1 MAVGVRINSLLM
13 NYLYYGNN
21 LEVLGLH
28 VDDESVDLVYLDP
41 PFKSNQD
48 YNVLFAEKDGT
59 AAASQIKAFEDT
71 WSWNQATAREYE
83 EVVEQ
88 GGKVSEVMQAFRGFL
103 GTNDMLAYLT
113 MMAPR
118 LVELKRVMKATAS
131 IYLHCD
137 PTASH
142 YLKLLMDAVF
152 EPYNFRSEI
161 IWRRTGA
168 HGKSQRFAPIHDTI
182 LFYSKTDAYKWT
194 SLKKP
199 YMRKHV
205 EAYFVH
211 DALGWKT
218 NYYGN
223 VLTGSG
229 RRGGESGLP
238 WQGFDPTAKGRHW
251 AIPGDLLEDI
261 DEDISELGQHEK
273 LDLLLKLGRIK
284 IDRTQAWPIY
294 EKYLKPEDG
303 QAIPD
308 IWAFQPYTEG
318 TVFGMDQGID
328 ADVRWLSPQDQE
340 RLGYPTQKPE
350 GLLERIIRSSSE
362 KGDVVL
368 DPFCGCG
375 TMTTVA
381 QRLERQWI
389 GIDITHLAMGLIK
402 NRLLTRFGPDVVKT
416 YQVIG
421 EPATLRDAA
430 ELAGEDPYQFQWWAL
445 GLVGARPTEQKKG
458 ADKGI
463 DGRLFFHDQENGK
476 TKKIIL
482 SVKSGH
488 VSAKDVRDLRGVI
501 EREKAE
507 IGVLLTLVEPTKPML
522 SEATEADFYKS
533 SWGKHPRLQ
542 ILTIE
547 ELLAGKR
554 IDYPPT
560 VNVTFKKAQRALG
573 PVAEQLPLTA
583 SVDEGPTIPA
593 ALPAKE
599 AKRAKGKKA
608 KPAKGKK

>member
-1 MAVGVRINSLLM
+1 M
-13 NYLYYGNN
+13 NLLYYGDNID
-21 LEVLGLH
+21 VLGTH
-28 VDDESVDLVYLDP
+28 IRDESVDLVYLDP

-48 YNVLFAEKDGT
+48 YNVLFAERDGT

-71 WSWNQATAREYE
+71 WSWNQATAAEYE
-83 EVVEQ
+83 KVVER
-88 GGKVSEVMQAFRGFL
+88 GEKVSEVMQAFRGFL

-118 LVELKRVMKATAS
+118 LVELRRVMNARAS

-152 EPYNFRSEI
+152 QPLNFRSEI

-182 LFYSKTDAYKWT
+182 LFYSKTNDFKWT
-194 SLKKP
+194 GPKKP
-199 YMRKHV
+199 YMRGHV
-205 EAYFVH
+205 EEYFVH
-211 DALGWKT
+211 DERGWRT

-229 RRGGESGLP
+229 RRGGESGQP
-238 WQGFDPTAKGRHW
+238 WKGIDPTAKGRHW

-261 DEDISELGQHEK
+261 EEDISRLTQHQK
-273 LDLLLKLGRIK
+273 LDLLLKMGRVK
-284 IDRTQAWPIY
+284 IDPTQAWPMY

-308 IWAFQPYTEG
+308 IWSFQPYTER
-318 TVFGMDQGID
+318 TVFGTDDGID

-350 GLLERIIRSSSE
+350 GLLERIICSSSE
-362 KGDVVL
+362 EGDTVL

-375 TMTTVA
+375 TTIAVA
-381 QRLERQWI
+381 QRLNRKWI
-389 GIDITHLAMGLIK
+389 GIDITHLAIGLIR
-402 NRLLTRFGPDVVKT
+402 NRFLTGFGPDVAKT

-421 EPATLRDAA
+421 EPVTLVDAG
-430 ELAGEDPYQFQWWAL
+430 ELAKEDPYQFQWWAL

-458 ADKGI
+458 SDQGI
-463 DGRLFFHDQENGK
+463 DGRLLFHDEENGK
-476 TKKIIL
+476 TKRIIF

-488 VSAKDVRDLRGVI
+488 VQVRDVRDLRGVI

-507 IGVLLTLVEPTKPML
+507 IGVLITLEEPTKPML
-522 SEATEADFYKS
+522 TEATDPGFYKS
-533 SWGKHPRLQ
+533 PWGNHPRLQ
-542 ILTIE
+542 ILTIA

-560 VNVTFKKAQRALG
+560 VNVTHKRA
-573 PVAEQLPLTA
+573 PRVEAPLPKQY
-583 SVDEGPTIPA
+583 
-593 ALPAKE
+593 ALPAE
-599 AKRAKGKKA
+599 PTVHRERAAENISAKA
-608 KPAKGKK
+608 KKSRPKKPRHS